1 MRSDQFIWEF
11 RNKICEKGKGNGKKD
26 EKKKEIIKKKK
37 KKRMREKKEK
47 KEIQKDRE

>member
-26 EKKKEIIKKKK
+26 EKKKERIK
-37 KKRMREKKEK
+37 EKGKEKEK
-47 KEIQKDRE
+47 KNNTNEK